1 MIEKFVIK
9 TTITTTFFIAII
21 LISSSSFSMTLSN
34 LSDKENPDLNIIEEK
49 TDLVNQLTGLD
60 PNNQKTKPILSKEL
74 TENHGI
80 KVNAVSNPFPLL
92 YGYIAESGSSGE
104 PEGPCYFPL
113 DEPGNITSLSP
124 TSSDD
129 FIAGGTWTCD
139 EQWFGCEYGNGELW
153 VIDPETGDMTYIGG
167 GGTGCNGLA
176 WDPVYNRLYGTSGTG
191 LYEYDPETGEQ
202 EYIGSHGV
210 SNTMIAMAVNLQG
223 ICYTWDV
230 LYNGSST
237 LFKVDPETGEANEVA
252 SMGQNLC
259 YAQDGFF
266 HWESGILFLTAYS
279 TSGFLATCNL
289 QTGELTTIGDFE
301 GGAEITAS
309 MIESCCMCGYH
320 DVGVNDILS
329 PKDGDAVKEIEV
341 IIEVKNYGLRIAEN
355 VQVDVVILKNG
366 IDEEY
371 NKTRFIDKLS
381 YGETIYFEMPLWTPD
396 DWQKTSIEYI
406 NYNITAYTSLW
417 EDINPENDKKEKRF
431 ELYFGYFHDIEITS
445 IDSPCEDGPGKT
457 YPVQATIKN
466 VGQYAECCIP
476 INIKISE
483 SKVLDTLLEE
493 TSWPY
498 SGAPGYYR
506 YYPGW
511 ANGWRDEHKNITY
524 YYGWE
529 YSTTNYAGGSPPE
542 AMIRYYRCQADYVF
556 YSAVIDTSEHQIL
569 QLNFETYIN
578 HRSDNGLYA
587 LEAGYSHDAKNWY
600 AAWHEEPSSDGKYD
614 IKCLIEGGHET
625 TYIGFWVKGDPYYFN
640 YWYIDNVQLVAI
652 SLEEEYSETG
662 CQGDDIEPGES
673 RTFEFDDWTPNF
685 LQNETTDSID
695 YIIHAEI
702 GMIGDE
708 NPGNDIKYDYFTLD
722 YWHDVGIEGGSSY
735 DGITCWDNGEPD
747 GRDGLAGSVYYGYE
761 NLIVDDFNL
770 EWRASVSG
778 GQISLIWDS
787 GAGIGHLDTLYMYF
801 FEDESGE
808 ECEPAQDEYAMCEV
822 TEFTET
828 LTGDY
833 YFGRPE
839 VVIDVE
845 FDNVEVPEGHSWV
858 GFLPDSVGEDKA
870 YLLTAENKGCEV
882 MADLPYYGYPRWSS
896 SSYIWGQEYDLSW
909 ILFCPCPCPPPLHK
923 YVQPGTESI
932 DAVVKNH
939 GTFKEL
945 NLTCNAQI
953 WEYVFYPFNGTKL
966 YEDNVTNIDLDEP
979 LGGTLNLTFE
989 DFNFEYEGKYE
1000 LILEM
1005 PSPNDDINQNN
1016 KKIFGI
1022 GVDETR
1028 PVSSHALNPLYPD
1041 GENGWYVSDV
1051 EVTLEAYD
1059 PMSYDVSSGADFIN
1073 YRVNDGPI
1081 QTIDG
1086 DEVIEGTF
1094 LITQADDKD
1103 DVKVEYWAVDN
1114 VGNVEDSH
1122 TFYIDMDQ
1130 TDPTIDLTYEVVSGN
1145 PIVGWTLLFT
1155 ATSTDHTSGMDRV
1168 EFFLNKVLQTVVSG
1182 SGPTYQWSFIYHGDF
1197 VIDIR
1202 ADAYDIAGN
1211 RASDIVEDS
1220 KPISFNYNNQN
1231 SHHKL
1236 WSPKNLNNIHTK
1248 TSQVERRI

>member
-1 MIEKFVIK
+1 LIEKFVIK

-21 LISSSSFSMTLSN
+21 LISSS
-34 LSDKENPDLNIIEEK
+34 SDKENPDLNIIEEK

-80 KVNAVSNPFPLL
+80 KVNAASNPFPLL
-92 YGYIAESGSSGE
+92 YGYIADSGSSGE

-113 DEPGNITSLSP
+113 DNPGNITSLSP

-139 EQWFGCEYGNGELW
+139 EQWFGCEYGNGQLW

-309 MIESCCMCGYH
+309 MIESCCMCSYH

-329 PKDGDAVKEIEV
+329 PKDGGAVKEIEV

-355 VQVDVVILKNG
+355 IQVDVVILKNG

-396 DWQKTSIEYI
+396 DWQKTSNEYI

-445 IDSPCEDGPGKT
+445 IDSPCEDGPGKS

-476 INIKISE
+476 IKIKIAE
-483 SKVLDTLLEE
+483 PEVLDILIEE

-498 SGAPGYYR
+498 SGAPGYYI

-511 ANGWRDEHKNITY
+511 ANGWRDEHKNINY

-529 YSTTNYAGGSPPE
+529 YATTHKAGGSSPE
-542 AMIRYYRCQADYVF
+542 AMIRYYRCKADYVF
-556 YSAVIDTSEHQIL
+556 YSAVINTSEHQSL
-569 QLNFETYIN
+569 QLSFKTYIN
-578 HRSDNGLYA
+578 HLSGSGLYA
-587 LEAGYSHDAKNWY
+587 LEAGYSHDGENWY
-600 AAWHEEPSSDGKYD
+600 ATWHEEPSSSGKYD
-614 IKCLIEGGHET
+614 IKCQIDGGHET
-625 TYIGFWVKGDPYYFN
+625 TYIGFWVKGDPYYFY
-640 YWYIDNVQLVAI
+640 YWYIDNVELVVI
-652 SLEEEYSETG
+652 SLEEEYSDYA
-662 CQGDDIEPGES
+662 CQGEDLEPGES
-673 RTFEFDDWTPNF
+673 RIFEFNDWTPDY
-685 LQNETTDSID
+685 LQYETTGSKD
-695 YIIHAEI
+695 YIVHAEI
-702 GMIGDE
+702 EMDGDK
-708 NPGNDIKYDYFTLD
+708 NPDNDFKSNNFKLD
-722 YWHDVGIEGGSSY
+722 YWHDPALLNVTSPEGKPSNG
-735 DGITCWDNGEPD
+735 GLCWYNGDPD
-747 GRDGLAGSVYYGYE
+747 GRNGLPGSFYYGKE
-761 NLIVDDFNL
+761 NLIVDDFTID
-770 EWRASVSG
+770 G
-778 GQISLIWDS
+778 GVANGGHISLVWSS
-787 GAGIGHLDTLYMYF
+787 GAGIGNLDTLTMFF
-801 FEDESGE
+801 FEDEGGE
-808 ECEPAQDEYAMCEV
+808 DCEPSQDEYARVEID
-822 TEFTET
+822 EFTER

-839 VVIDVE
+839 VEITVE
-845 FDNVEVPEGHSWV
+845 FEETQLAEGHQWV
-858 GFLPDSVGEDKA
+858 GFMPDAVGEDIA
-870 YLLTAENKGCEV
+870 YLLTAENKNCEV
-882 MADLPYYGYPRWSS
+882 MLDLPYWGVPRWTPGSQE
-896 SSYIWGQEYDLSW
+896 WGDTYDLAW
-909 ILFCPCPCPPPLHK
+909 ELYCLTTCGPPINA
-923 YVQPGTESI
+923 YIQPGTESI
-932 DAVVKNH
+932 DAVAINY
-939 GTFKEL
+939 GTFNEL
-945 NLTCNAQI
+945 DLTCNAQI
-953 WEYVFYPFNGTKL
+953 WEYITDPENGTKQ
-966 YEDNVTNIDLDEP
+966 YEDMITDIDLDEP
-979 LGGTLNLTFE
+979 LGGTYDLEFD
-989 DFNFEYEGKYE
+989 DFYFEYEGRYV
-1000 LILEM
+1000 LYLNM
-1005 PSPNDDINQNN
+1005 PAQNDDGSKNN
-1016 KKIFGI
+1016 KISWRV
-1022 GVDETR
+1022 GVDDTD
-1028 PVSSHALNPLYPD
+1028 PVSQHSIYPPNPD

-1073 YRVNDGPI
+1073 YRVNDGTT

-1094 LITQADDKD
+1094 SITQADDKD

-1130 TDPTIDLTYEVVSGN
+1130 TDPTVDLTYEVISGN
-1145 PIVGWTLLFT
+1145 PIQGWVLEFT
-1155 ATSTDHTSGMDRV
+1155 ATCSDATSGMDRV

-1182 SGPTYQWSFIYHGDF
+1182 SGPTYQWSFIFHGDF

-1211 RASDIVEDS
+1211 RGFDIVEDS

-1236 WSPKNLNNIHTK
+1236 WIPKNLNNINTK